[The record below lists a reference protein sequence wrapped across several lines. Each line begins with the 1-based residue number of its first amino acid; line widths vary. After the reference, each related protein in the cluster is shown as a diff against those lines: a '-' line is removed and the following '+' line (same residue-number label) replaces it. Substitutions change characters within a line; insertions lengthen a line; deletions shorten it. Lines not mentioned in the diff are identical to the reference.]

1 MEEELVF
8 KGKTKCPY
16 CKRKI
21 EIDFV
26 LTVTNHE
33 TREGVKNDNG

>member
-1 MEEELVF
+1 MEETHVF
-8 KGKTKCPY
+8 IGKAKCPY

-21 EIDFV
+21 EVEFE